1 MKVKIKDLEITLKN
15 SFRSLIIYEAMTK
28 KSFKPETITDVIV
41 YFFSVIS
48 ASANPQQVDW
58 DDYMDWLDNNPTA
71 ITDFQTWLTSS
82 MNFNGQFG
90 GDDAKKKVKK

>member
-1 MKVKIKDLEITLKN
+1 MKIKIKDLEITLKN

-28 KSFKPETITDVIV
+28 KTFKPETITDVIV

-58 DDYMDWLDNNPTA
+58 DDFMDWLDENPNA
-71 ITDFQTWLTSS
+71 IAEFQNWLSS
-82 MNFNGQFG
+82 TMTFNGQFG
-90 GDDAKKKVKK
+90 GDAKKKVKK

>member
-1 MKVKIKDLEITLKN
+1 MKIKIKDLEITLKN

-28 KSFKPETITDVIV
+28 KTFKPETITDVIV

-58 DDYMDWLDNNPTA
+58 DDFMDWLDNTPTA
-71 ITDFQTWLTSS
+71 IAEFQNWLTSTMS
-82 MNFNGQFG
+82 FNGQFG
-90 GDDAKKKVKK
+90 NDTKKKVKK

>member
-1 MKVKIKDLEITLKN
+1 MKIKIKDLEITLKN

-28 KSFKPETITDVIV
+28 KTFKPETITDVIV

-58 DDYMDWLDNNPTA
+58 DDFMNWLDENPNA
-71 ITDFQTWLTSS
+71 IAEFQNWLTSTMS
-82 MNFNGQFG
+82 FNSQFG
-90 GDDAKKKVKK
+90 NDAKKKVKK

>member
-1 MKVKIKDLEITLKN
+1 MKIKIKDLEIKLKN
-15 SFRSLIIYEAMTK
+15 SFRSLVIYEAMTK

-58 DDYMDWLDNNPTA
+58 DDYMDWLDENPTA
-71 ITDFQTWLTSS
+71 ISEFQTWLTSS
-82 MNFNGQFG
+82 MSFNGQFG
-90 GDDAKKKVKK
+90 DDKKKR

>member
-1 MKVKIKDLEITLKN
+1 MNIKIKDLEITLKN
-15 SFRSLIIYEAMTK
+15 SFRSLVIYEAMTK

-58 DDYMDWLDNNPTA
+58 DDYMDWLDENPTA

-90 GDDAKKKVKK
+90 NDTKKKVKK

>member
-1 MKVKIKDLEITLKN
+1 MKIKIKDLEITLKN

-28 KSFKPETITDVIV
+28 KTFKPETITDVIV

-58 DDYMDWLDNNPTA
+58 DDFMNWLDENPSA
-71 ITDFQTWLTSS
+71 ISDFQNWLTSS
-82 MNFNGQFG
+82 MTFNGQFG
-90 GDDAKKKVKK
+90 NDSKKKVKK

>member
-1 MKVKIKDLEITLKN
+1 MKIKIKDLEITLKN

-48 ASANPQQVDW
+48 ASANTQQVDW

-82 MNFNGQFG
+82 MSFNGQFG
-90 GDDAKKKVKK
+90 GDEAKKKVKK

>member
-1 MKVKIKDLEITLKN
+1 MKIKIKDLEITLKN

-28 KSFKPETITDVIV
+28 KTFKPETITDVIV

-58 DDYMDWLDNNPTA
+58 DDFMNWLDDNPSA
-71 ITDFQTWLTSS
+71 IAEFQNWLTST
-82 MNFNGQFG
+82 MAFNGQFG
-90 GDDAKKKVKK
+90 NDSKKKVKK

>member
-1 MKVKIKDLEITLKN
+1 MKIKIKDLEITLKN

-28 KSFKPETITDVIV
+28 KTFKPETITDVIV

-58 DDYMDWLDNNPTA
+58 DDFMDWLDNTPSA
-71 ITDFQTWLTSS
+71 IAEFQSWLTSN
-82 MNFNGQFG
+82 MVFNGQFG
-90 GDDAKKKVKK
+90 NDTKKKVKK

>member
-1 MKVKIKDLEITLKN
+1 MKIKIKDLEITLKN

-28 KSFKPETITDVIV
+28 KTFKPETITDVIV

-58 DDYMDWLDNNPTA
+58 DDFMNWLDENPNA
-71 ITDFQTWLTSS
+71 ISEFQNWLTST
-82 MNFNGQFG
+82 MTFNGQFG
-90 GDDAKKKVKK
+90 NDTKKKVKK